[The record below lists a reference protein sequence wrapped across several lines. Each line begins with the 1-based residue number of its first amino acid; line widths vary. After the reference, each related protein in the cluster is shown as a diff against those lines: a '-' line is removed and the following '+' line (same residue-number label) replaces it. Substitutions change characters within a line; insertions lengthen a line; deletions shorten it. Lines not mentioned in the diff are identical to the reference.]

1 MPSPLDPG
9 IYIYYLEGRVNA
21 RNDFLGSTFIGN
33 WEEEEQV
40 LVVQGDAENFMDFSR
55 DFVISNI
62 QYHVMKRLIE
72 NRGFISS
79 GFYILSGLLSS
90 QALSIEQML
99 KNYSVEIINKW
110 GSGGMWHTYLGHV
123 A

>member
-1 MPSPLDPG
+1 MPGPLDPG

-33 WEEEEQV
+33 WEEEEHV

>member
-1 MPSPLDPG
+1 MNR
-9 IYIYYLEGRVNA
+9 I
-21 RNDFLGSTFIGN
+21 
-33 WEEEEQV
+33 EEHV

-55 DFVISNI
+55 DLVISNI

-110 GSGGMWHTYLGHV
+110 GSGGIWHTYLGHV